1 MLRAR
6 LECPTR
12 AIRDG
17 LFALVATAIALCAV
31 ACARPFPHV
40 ALPSMALGEPSF
52 FPTLEA
58 YAQAPIVGGNR
69 IDILLN
75 GDELFPVMIEV
86 IRSAEKTISYAQYT
100 YEEGSVARD
109 FAEALA
115 ERCRAGVAV
124 NVLLDGVGTLDMPP
138 EYYASLK
145 EAGCH
150 VATFR
155 PLGSF
160 AFQRANNR
168 NHRRILVVDGRVGF
182 TGGSGIGANW
192 MGDGRTE
199 GHWRNTDVRIEGPAV
214 EYLQGAFVENWL
226 EATGVVLGGEDFF
239 PRPLGPKG
247 QVYAQVV
254 RSSPSAGSFGLY
266 TTFLLAISA
275 AQRSIYL
282 TTPYFAPDTEML
294 DALVQAA
301 NRQVRVVM
309 LVPGVIDHNIIKPA
323 GGRDFDRLL
332 RAGVEIYE
340 YQSALLHAKT
350 MVIDGRWSTIGSTN
364 FDNRSFA
371 LNDELNVVIYNTGV
385 AANLERTFADDLAH
399 SKKVEYREWRQRGVM
414 ERLFEFFVVPFHDLL

>member
-1 MLRAR
+1 ML
-6 LECPTR
+6 
-12 AIRDG
+12 
-17 LFALVATAIALCAV
+17 ALVAAAIGLCVV

-40 ALPSMALGEPSF
+40 ALPSMAVGEPSF

-75 GDELFPVMIEV
+75 GDELFPAMIEV

-115 ERCRAGVAV
+115 ERCRAGVTV

-138 EYYASLK
+138 EYYAHLK

-155 PLGSF
+155 SLGSF
-160 AFQRANNR
+160 AIKRANNR

-182 TGGSGIGANW
+182 TGGSVIGANW
-192 MGDGRTE
+192 MGDGRTA

-254 RSSPSAGSFGLY
+254 RSSPSAGSFSLY

-275 AQRSIYL
+275 AQHSVYL
-282 TTPYFAPDTEML
+282 TTPYFAPDPEML

-301 NRQVRVVM
+301 ERRVRVVM
-309 LVPGVIDHNIIKPA
+309 LVPGVIDHNIIKGA
-323 GGRDFDRLL
+323 EGLDFGRLL
-332 RAGVEIYE
+332 KAGVEIYE
-340 YQSALLHAKT
+340 YQPALLHAKT

-371 LNDELNVVIYNTGV
+371 LNYELNVVIYNASV
-385 AANLERTFADDLAH
+385 AATLERAFADDLAH
-399 SKKVEYREWRQRGVM
+399 SKKIEYREWRRRGVM
-414 ERLFEFFVVPFHDLL
+414 ERLFELFVAPFHDLL